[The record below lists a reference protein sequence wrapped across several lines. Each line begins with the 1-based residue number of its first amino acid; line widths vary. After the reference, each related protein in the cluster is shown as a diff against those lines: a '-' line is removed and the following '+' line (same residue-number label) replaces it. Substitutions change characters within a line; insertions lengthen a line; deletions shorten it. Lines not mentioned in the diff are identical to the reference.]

1 MNIALHVEVKDVFEA
16 RSNQKED
23 ILMSRVV
30 FIDVGGHRGET
41 LEEISKPIWL
51 FDRIFC
57 FEPQLDCVKSLR
69 ERFTKG
75 NIRIIPAALDDA
87 TGTSILFGSE
97 MGASLFEDKADIDR
111 NRQQQIHTLRATEF
125 FRKHIHE
132 DDLVIMKL
140 NCEGAEGRILRDLM
154 ESDELHKIGNVMID
168 FDLHKIRSM
177 RSEPRRILRMLTNVG
192 FRNYFL
198 AEDVM
203 VGTTHA
209 SRIRNWLAHVPQL
222 NEFCVQPDVIAAGSQ
237 EAWAVEKDSA
247 PHPLSMNR
255 LSPGCPWAS
264 GFRSS
269 ERFSIDHVAIL
280 RH

>member
-1 MNIALHVEVKDVFEA
+1 
-16 RSNQKED
+16 
-23 ILMSRVV
+23 MSRVV

-41 LEEISKPIWL
+41 LEEISKPLWL
-51 FDRIFC
+51 FDQIFC
-57 FEPQLDCVKSLR
+57 FEPQMNCVKSLR
-69 ERFTKG
+69 EKFAKE
-75 NIRIIPAALDDA
+75 NIRIIPAALDDS

-97 MGASLFEDKADIDR
+97 VGASLYEDKEDIDSKQ
-111 NRQQQIHTLRATEF
+111 QQQIDTLRSTEF

-154 ESDELHKIGNVMID
+154 ESGELHKIGNVMID

-177 RSEPRRILRMLTNVG
+177 RREPKRILRMLSNVG

-203 VGTTHA
+203 VGATHT

-222 NEFCVQPDVIAAGSQ
+222 KEFCVQPDVVAEGR
-237 EAWAVEKDSA
+237 KK
-247 PHPLSMNR
+247 PGLSRRIRR
-255 LSPGCPWAS
+255 LT
-264 GFRSS
+264 RY
-269 ERFSIDHVAIL
+269 L
-280 RH
+280 

>member
-1 MNIALHVEVKDVFEA
+1 
-16 RSNQKED
+16 
-23 ILMSRVV
+23 MSRAV

-41 LEEISKPIWL
+41 LDEISKPLWL

-69 ERFTKG
+69 ETFRRG

-87 TGTSILFGSE
+87 TGTRILFGSE
-97 MGASLFEDKADIDR
+97 MGASLFEDKADIDS
-111 NRQQQIHTLRATEF
+111 NRQQQIHTLRSAEF
-125 FRKHIHE
+125 FRQHIHD

-177 RSEPRRILRMLTNVG
+177 RREPRRILRMLSNVG

-203 VGTTHA
+203 VGATHA
-209 SRIRNWLAHVPQL
+209 LRIRNWLAHVPQL
-222 NEFCVQPDVIAAGSQ
+222 KEFCAEPDVIAEGRQ
-237 EAWAVEKDSA
+237 K
-247 PHPLSMNR
+247 PGLSR
-255 LSPGCPWAS
+255 
-264 GFRSS
+264 RIR
-269 ERFSIDHVAIL
+269 RFIRYL
-280 RH
+280 